1 MSLIDIITPIF
12 WKMTARPTPPKP
24 RNKCNGVQSTLRIV
38 LSSLPIPIDGV
49 PKKMFTITSKNI
61 FINYWGKKL
70 KIRDFM
76 GIYWVQKSY
85 YTGPTNHQSVY
96 RMKNFVLASGR
107 FLVVPYS
114 NIIIPMC
121 RVQQSSPGFS
131 LSSMTFLRKSTFLL
145 SHIWKFRI
153 NLK

>member
-1 MSLIDIITPIF
+1 
-12 WKMTARPTPPKP
+12 
-24 RNKCNGVQSTLRIV
+24 
-38 LSSLPIPIDGV
+38 
-49 PKKMFTITSKNI
+49 
-61 FINYWGKKL
+61 
-70 KIRDFM
+70 M
-76 GIYWVQKSY
+76 GIYWVQKWY
-85 YTGPTNHQSVY
+85 CTGPTNHQYVY

-153 NLK
+153 NLKQTNNQMLDWWLVPYLSLNPSRDWYLPQAGDLHNYLSEGKMYVLKNLNTSQLE